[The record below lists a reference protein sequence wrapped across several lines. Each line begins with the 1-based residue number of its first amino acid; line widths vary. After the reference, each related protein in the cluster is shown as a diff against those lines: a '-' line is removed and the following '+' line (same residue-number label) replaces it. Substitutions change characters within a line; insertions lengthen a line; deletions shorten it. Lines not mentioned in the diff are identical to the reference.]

1 MQKCRKSG
9 RGVTEKAF
17 NVPPQSFTDAELSEL
32 VREAHFNRDQTD
44 MMLLDA
50 AMKGNTDA
58 FQNDIS
64 K

>member
-1 MQKCRKSG
+1 MSKCRKSG
-9 RGVTEKAF
+9 RAVTEKAF
-17 NVPPQSFTDAELSEL
+17 NVPPESLTDAQLSQL
-32 VREAHFNRDQTD
+32 VRAAHLSSDQTD

-50 AMKGNTDA
+50 AMKANTDS